1 MFQSLS
7 PRLFVSYSRRDR
19 TFVEP
24 LVSALQSRGFRVFLD
39 TSDIDPGDNFVTKL
53 TLELKSATAIVAVL
67 SESYARSRWGQAELH
82 HALAMKKTVIPV
94 VISGSSA
101 ISELDEPLQRLLRD
115 TQFVDAS
122 GGALNLSAGTWFA
135 EMLLKARRKHRWAL
149 VKRLTPL
156 VLVAA
161 VSLLSVW
168 WVVAHSN
175 ELERIRKREGVLR
188 EITEAKAVL
197 QRERIAAL
205 STLVAGDRQAIG
217 EVMYLSQDPSQ
228 SDIARFN
235 ALALGSELRKGQKTW
250 RWYVKDL
257 DMERVSLDNVAL
269 ANTSFLG
276 GTWQDLEVRD
286 STFSG
291 TYWTKSKEKGSSLSK
306 ASFRNVGFFGGEIDG
321 VVAVDV
327 AFINTKF
334 RGVVIDTTNFSKVR
348 FMTEK
353 PVVEGNPVITPDYAL
368 IDRSTVISRRRP
380 PAEGTLDLTLTGDDI
395 VFDDVVFVDC
405 RLEGWFRPE
414 WFRNS
419 SFERCDL
426 PESLTEESLVKA
438 GNTVTRD
445 AP

>member
-1 MFQSLS
+1 MFQALS
-7 PRLFVSYSRRDR
+7 PRLFVSYSRQDR
-19 TFVEP
+19 AFVEP

-53 TLELKSATAIVAVL
+53 TLELKSATAIVAVI
-67 SESYARSRWGQAELH
+67 SESYASSRWGQAELH
-82 HALAMKKTVIPV
+82 HAIAMKKTVIPV
-94 VISGSSA
+94 LTSSGA

-122 GGALNLSAGTWFA
+122 GGAMDLSAGTRFA
-135 EMLLKARRKHRWAL
+135 EMLLKARRKHRWNL
-149 VKRLTPL
+149 VKRLAPL
-156 VLVAA
+156 VLVA
-161 VSLLSVW
+161 VVFLLSVW
-168 WVVAHSN
+168 WAVSHSN
-175 ELERIRKREGVLR
+175 ELERSRRREGVLR
-188 EITEAKAVL
+188 EITEARAVL

-217 EVMYLSQDPSQ
+217 EVLYLSQDPSQ

-257 DMERVSLDNVAL
+257 DVERVSLDNVAL

-291 TYWTKSKEKGSSLSK
+291 MYWSKSKEKNSSLSK
-306 ASFRNVGFFGGEIDG
+306 ARFRNVSFFGGEIDG
-321 VVAVDV
+321 IVAVDV

-334 RGVVIDTTNFSKVR
+334 RGVTIDTTHFSKVR
-348 FMTEK
+348 FATEE
-353 PVVEGNPVITPDYAL
+353 PIVEGNPVITPDYAL
-368 IDRSTVISRRRP
+368 IERSTLISRRSP
-380 PAEGTLDLTLTGDDI
+380 PEAGVLDLTLTGDDV
-395 VFDDVVFVDC
+395 VFDEVMFVDC

-438 GNTVTRD
+438 GNTVTHD